1 MKVSILEQ
9 SVSVEGKPQS
19 VTIKDSINL
28 AKKPKNLVTK
38 DFGFQNTITIL
49 QLLGLHLKY

>member
-19 VTIKDSINL
+19 VTIKEYKFS
-28 AKKPKNLVTK
+28 KKSRKTWLQK
-38 DFGFQNTITIL
+38 ILGFRTP
-49 QLLGLHLKY
+49 

>member
-28 AKKPKNLVTK
+28 AKKSRKTWLQK
-38 DFGFQNTITIL
+38 ILGFRTP
-49 QLLGLHLKY
+49 

>member
-28 AKKPKNLVTK
+28 AKKAEK
-38 DFGFQNTITIL
+38 FGYKRFWTRQ
-49 QLLGLHLKY
+49 K